1 MTSGIGP
8 ASALKAR
15 ETLTGKQ
22 ARRFSVSRRRRE
34 VWRACTL
41 KEALRGIFEHGLTVR
56 DVTGLIDRFISRVAG
71 PARSGNPQAPSRD
84 PRAVDLGINNARAGT
99 SMPRGVF

>member
-1 MTSGIGP
+1 M
-8 ASALKAR
+8 LKAR
-15 ETLTGKQ
+15 ETLTSKQ

-41 KEALRGIFEHGLTVR
+41 KEALRGISEHGLTVR
-56 DVTGLIDRFISRVAG
+56 DATGLIDQSTSRLAG
-71 PARSGNPQAPSRD
+71 PARSGNPQAPSGD